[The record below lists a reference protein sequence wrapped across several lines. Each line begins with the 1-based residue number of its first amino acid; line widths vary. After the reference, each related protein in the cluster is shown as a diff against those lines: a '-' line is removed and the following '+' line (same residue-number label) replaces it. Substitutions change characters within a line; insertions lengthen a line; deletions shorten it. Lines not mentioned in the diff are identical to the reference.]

1 MNYEFNAISMIFF
14 GAILMTLWF
23 INNQQIRNITQMCKT
38 QIVMNCECKIMTL
51 NQKKK
56 KKKPHRA
63 LVIIKEIFQRCNCI
77 KRI

>member
-23 INNQQIRNITQMCKT
+23 INNQQIHNITQMCET
-38 QIVMNCECKIMTL
+38 QIVMNHECKIMTF

-56 KKKPHRA
+56 KKSSSQTSNH
-63 LVIIKEIFQRCNCI
+63 
-77 KRI
+77 